1 MIIDKEGRLFGKVSI
16 IDIITLILV
25 VLIGFLFLKQLGVIG
40 SKQVAV
46 SLDQLEITFYQEEVN
61 DFTAESVQIGQ
72 PTKET
77 LKNVSFGEITKIEI
91 GDPISWDKDPDGK
104 QVSSS
109 REGYKS
115 IYITTETKGR
125 LTENGA
131 LLAGEEYYVG
141 QTIMFKAGNAIFY
154 GDIAGF
160 NKK

>member
-1 MIIDKEGRLFGKVSI
+1 MIIDKEGRLFGKISI
-16 IDIITLILV
+16 IDLASLVLFIL
-25 VLIGFLFLKQLGVIG
+25 LAFMFLKQLGVIG
-40 SKQVAV
+40 HKQVAV
-46 SLDQLEITFYQEEVN
+46 SLDNIEITFYQEEVN
-61 DFTAESVQIGQ
+61 DFTAESIEVGQ

-77 LKNVSFGEITKIEI
+77 LKNVSFGEITNIEI
-91 GDPISWDKDPDGK
+91 GQPISWDKDPDGK

-109 REGYKS
+109 REGYNS
-115 IYITTETKGR
+115 IYITTETKGK

-131 LLAGEEYYVG
+131 ILGGEEYYVG